1 MALASGKIQIGDD
14 GWLRQNRSVQRKRKP
29 KRAEKEG
36 RVNKFGFAELKV
48 SQILNYII
56 DFGFE
61 IILPT
66 VFGRFSTRK
75 I

>member
-1 MALASGKIQIGDD
+1 MASA
-14 GWLRQNRSVQRKRKP
+14 KP
-29 KRAEKEG
+29 KRTEKEG

-61 IILPT
+61 IIYFYGISISYFFSLPG
-66 VFGRFSTRK
+66 VSIGRTCGSSAWTGDWFCH
-75 I
+75 